1 MKTTSG
7 RAKTKKVNVGIRRR
21 IYNIYLRII
30 LLLKIFLVIFLLLF
44 FFTNIFNS
52 LKVRLRDQFFNLS
65 ADYGFVLKQVMI
77 EGQEY
82 TPSEDISQAINANEN
97 KPLFAIN
104 INDIKTRLEDNPWVK
119 AVLVERRMPNTI
131 YIALLE
137 RRPIAIW
144 QFQQQ
149 LYLIDEEGNRIS
161 KDNIEKFKQLPHV
174 VGVDANIYA
183 KSLIEDLS
191 QFPDIANRVVS
202 AVRYGGRRWNLN
214 LEQNITVKMPENGF
228 SKAYEYLNN
237 LNIKGKLFGHNYKI
251 IDLRDPQKFYIE
263 EHENQ

>member
-1 MKTTSG
+1 MKTSTQRG
-7 RAKTKKVNVGIRRR
+7 KTRKVNIGFRRR
-21 IYNIYLRII
+21 IYNIYLRLV
-30 LLLKIFLVIFLLLF
+30 LLLKVFLVIFLLIF
-44 FFTNIFNS
+44 FFTNVFGN
-52 LKVRLRDQFFNLS
+52 LKAQLLHKFFELS
-65 ADYGFVLKQVMI
+65 ADYGFVLKRVMI

-82 TPSEDISQAINANEN
+82 TPSADIMEALGADEN

-104 INDIKTRLEDNPWVK
+104 INDVKTRLEDNAWVK

-131 YIALLE
+131 YIAIVE

-191 QFPDIANRVVS
+191 RFPDIANRVIS

-214 LEQNITVKMPENGF
+214 LEQDITVKMPEIGF
-228 SKAYEYLNN
+228 SQAYEYLNA
-237 LNIKGKLFGHNYKI
+237 LNKKGKLFGQNYKI
-251 IDLRDPQKFYIE
+251 IDLRDLQKFYIE
-263 EHENQ
+263 EYSK